1 VSTSIVMQPDRVNIL
16 LVDDQPSKLL
26 TYEAILGELGETL
39 ITARSATEALEC
51 LLRHDIAVVL
61 VDVCMPHF
69 DGYELAAMIRQ
80 HPRFQQTSI
89 IFVSAILMTDLDRLR
104 GYECGAVDYVPV
116 PVVPEILRAKVSVF
130 ADLYRK
136 TRALE
141 RLNTELEGRVAER
154 TAALEATTAALQ
166 EADRRKDEFLAMLA
180 HELRNPLAPI
190 RTAVQLLRLTRAGD
204 GQWTRARDIIERQ
217 VEHLVCL
224 IDDLMD
230 VSRITRGMITLQR
243 EPVTLG
249 AVIARAIETTRPT
262 IDARGHELHV
272 EQPDESIVVHG
283 DQTRLVQVVANIL
296 HNAAKF
302 TPAGGRIVLSVHRD
316 DGHAVISITDTGRGI
331 PREVLPDVFD
341 LFTKAHAA
349 ADAGHGGLGIGLALV
364 RRLVEMHG
372 GTVVAHSEGRGHGS
386 RFTVQLPL
394 LQAAPAIAAAA
405 LSESTPDE
413 SPLAARTV
421 RRRILVADDNLD
433 AAEALSTLLQALG
446 HEVRVAHDGAE
457 ALEVGGAFEPEIVL
471 LDLGMPVMD
480 GLEAARRMRQL
491 PWGALARVVAVTG
504 WGQQQDRARTA
515 EAGFDAH
522 LVKPVTDLDLL
533 PVLTEGR
540 REPGEAARAI

>member
-1 VSTSIVMQPDRVNIL
+1 MTISTAAQSDRVNIL

-26 TYEAILGELGETL
+26 TYEAILGDLGETL

-51 LLRHDIAVVL
+51 LLKHDIAVVL

-104 GYECGAVDYVPV
+104 GYQSGGVDYVPV

-136 TRALE
+136 TRALGL
-141 RLNTELEGRVAER
+141 LNAELEARVAER

-190 RTAVQLLRLTRAGD
+190 RSAVQLLHITSPAEDR
-204 GQWTRARDIIERQ
+204 WVRARDIIDRQ

-230 VSRITRGMITLQR
+230 VSRITRDMITLQR
-243 EPVTLG
+243 EPLLLES
-249 AVIARAIETTRPT
+249 VIARAIETTRPT
-262 IDARGHELHV
+262 IDANRHELVV
-272 EQPDESIVVHG
+272 ELAHEPITVDG

-302 TPAGGRIVLSVHRD
+302 TPAGGRIVLRVHREVD
-316 DGHAVISITDTGRGI
+316 AAVVRVSDTGRGI
-331 PREVLPDVFD
+331 PHEVLPRVFD
-341 LFTKAHAA
+341 LFTRVHT
-349 ADAGHGGLGIGLALV
+349 DDDSSQGGLGIGLALV
-364 RRLVEMHG
+364 RRLVEMHE
-372 GTVVAHSEGRGHGS
+372 GTVEAHSDGHGRGS
-386 RFTVQLPL
+386 QFTIRMPL
-394 LQAAPAIAAAA
+394 LATPPARAPG
-405 LSESTPDE
+405 SGVD
-413 SPLAARTV
+413 LAPPHTE
-421 RRRILVADDNLD
+421 RRRVLVADDNLD
-433 AAEALSTLLQALG
+433 AAEALATLLEALG
-446 HEVRVAHDGAE
+446 HEVRVAHDGAQ
-457 ALEVGGAFEPEIVL
+457 ALATGRDFEPEVVL

-480 GLEAARRMRQL
+480 GLEVARRMRQQ
-491 PWGALARVVAVTG
+491 PWGAAARVVAVTG

-522 LVKPVTDLDLL
+522 LVKPVTDRDLL
-533 PVLTEGR
+533 PVLGEGR
-540 REPGEAARAI
+540 KEPGAQAAVVG

>member
-1 VSTSIVMQPDRVNIL
+1 VSISTATTADRVNIL

-104 GYECGAVDYVPV
+104 GYECGGVDYVPV

-136 TRALE
+136 TRALGL
-141 RLNTELEGRVAER
+141 LNSELEGRVAER

-190 RTAVQLLRLTRAGD
+190 RTAVQLLRLTKPTEEG
-204 GQWTRARDIIERQ
+204 WVRARDIIDRQ

-224 IDDLMD
+224 IDDLLD

-243 EPVTLG
+243 EPVLVG
-249 AVIARAIETTRPT
+249 AVVARAIETTRPT
-262 IDARGHELHV
+262 IDASRHELV
-272 EQPDESIVVHG
+272 VDLPDEPLTVNG
-283 DQTRLVQVVANIL
+283 DQTRLVQVLANIL

-302 TPAGGRIVLSVHRD
+302 THTGGRIVLRASFE

-331 PREVLPDVFD
+331 SDDVLPRVFD
-341 LFTKAHAA
+341 LFTKAHAE
-349 ADAGHGGLGIGLALV
+349 ADSIHGGLGIGLALV
-364 RRLVEMHG
+364 RRLVEMHE
-372 GTVVAHSEGRGHGS
+372 GTVEARSEGRGHGS
-386 RFTVQLPL
+386 QFIVRLPL
-394 LQAAPAIAAAA
+394 SQAHATNTIGEPMASYA
-405 LSESTPDE
+405 TPHPE
-413 SPLAARTV
+413 
-421 RRRILVADDNLD
+421 RRRILVADDNRD
-433 AAEALSTLLQALG
+433 AAEALSTLLEALG
-446 HEVRVAHDGAE
+446 HDVRVAHDGAE

-471 LDLGMPVMD
+471 LDLGMPVID
-480 GLEAARRMRQL
+480 GLEAARRMRQQ
-491 PWGALARVVAVTG
+491 PWGALARMVAVTG

-515 EAGFDAH
+515 EAGFDSH
-522 LVKPVTDLDLL
+522 LVKPITDLDLL
-533 PVLTEGR
+533 PVLAEGR
-540 REPGEAARAI
+540 RQPGANTAAIG